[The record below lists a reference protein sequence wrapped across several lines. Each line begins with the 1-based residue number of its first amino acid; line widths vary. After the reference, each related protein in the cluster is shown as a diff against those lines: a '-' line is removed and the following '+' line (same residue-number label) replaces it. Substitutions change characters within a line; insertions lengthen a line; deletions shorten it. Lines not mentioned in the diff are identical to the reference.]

1 MLIIVTLTVLFQ
13 GQYYGH
19 VFNDDDPAIE
29 QPTLESFM
37 SYNKSKSNSVS
48 VVTINDF
55 DNFDIGVDNWEQH
68 ATTNP
73 NNPCIC
79 FSE

>member
-48 VVTINDF
+48 VVTIND
-55 DNFDIGVDNWEQH
+55 
-68 ATTNP
+68 
-73 NNPCIC
+73 
-79 FSE
+79 SK